1 VNPASAAQHLD
12 VRGGA
17 EDARADLLSNPF
29 ITDITV
35 MSAAIPSAMPSIEMS
50 EMKEMK
56 WVRRLARV

>member
-1 VNPASAAQHLD
+1 
-12 VRGGA
+12 VRGRA
-17 EDARADLLSNPF
+17 EDARAISFSKPF

-35 MSAAIPSAMPSIEMS
+35 MSAAMPSAMPSIETR

>member
-1 VNPASAAQHLD
+1 MRPRISF
-12 VRGGA
+12 
-17 EDARADLLSNPF
+17 SKPF

-35 MSAAIPSAMPSIEMS
+35 ISAAIPSAIPSIDTS